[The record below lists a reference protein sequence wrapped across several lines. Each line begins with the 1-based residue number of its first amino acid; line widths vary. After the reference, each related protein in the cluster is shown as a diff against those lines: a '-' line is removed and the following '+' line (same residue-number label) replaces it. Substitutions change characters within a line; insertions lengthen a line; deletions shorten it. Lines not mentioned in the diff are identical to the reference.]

1 MGFTENDCE
10 EILRARGEEA
20 TCPLIEEELLECRQ
34 ICLNNTRSIK
44 IIMENQASPWL
55 GHFEE
60 EERFREYFKV

>member
-1 MGFTENDCE
+1 MRITGNECE
-10 EILRARGEEA
+10 EILCARGEEA

-34 ICLNNTRSIK
+34 IRLNNTRSIK

>member
-1 MGFTENDCE
+1 MGFTENDE
-10 EILRARGEEA
+10 EILRVRGEEA

-34 ICLNNTRSIK
+34 IRLNNTRSIK